1 MNAIMNKTNN
11 GKRLIAAVAILAMV
25 ACVFAVAMPSADAA
39 PTTPTD
45 NPFEGMYTGNTA
57 SYSNGVFS
65 VTDDTVI
72 TLTKDVGAV
81 DTPADFRIEITAG
94 KTLTIQNSGETAFN
108 VYMTYTTAG
117 TATDASDPVK
127 SVIYGGAK
135 DSTYGMFEVIGNVNV
150 YVTLDADADKV
161 GADGVYL
168 TNSHAIYNAG
178 ISLDDGAKLTVSQ
191 TSNAGGQSYWV
202 GSTTTLATTTIAGGS
217 QLVFSNAN
225 GISGVNASVSEGSAI
240 IAEKTKTGKAWL
252 NFNEL
257 TVSDEKSS
265 VQVKDG
271 SSMGVYI
278 TKSLN
283 NSGTVDTGSAVIG
296 TADKA
301 TITNNATGKIS
312 AAEIQGSTAT
322 ITNNGELNAKAAIG
336 DATTG
341 YTYLSGAVSKDTLVA
356 GNAIL
361 ENVTVNPGVTLSVA
375 DKGNPTVKGDMRLY
389 GTIAPATKDG
399 TATIT
404 VGTDAS
410 LTAYNGS
417 TISKGMN
424 VIGTGKIDISAAMS
438 TITVNDDVD
447 MPFNGTQSQKVVI
460 ADTLTIKSGWTM
472 EILGE
477 LVINEGCTLI
487 IEDGASLVLGNG
499 TVDASKMTV
508 NGNIEVEQGGTIDV
522 KGAEE
527 VTVVGEITVSGT
539 ATINSNVTV
548 KNGGKIV
555 IDDTDPIM
563 SEDKLTVV
571 TPGSSI
577 AVDANANFVIEAG
590 GELSVAGSMDIKSI
604 SNKGTVTLNGAY
616 IVESST
622 ISLTANGAVIDIKSF
637 TQAQD
642 KTLTVNDDGMFLYED
657 DNDVDVIVQKAN
669 ASKVEFKYAAEDV
682 GVRNIKITAAVTS
695 EKIDKDTTK
704 YVSSLVLSGS
714 VTILDDTDA
723 GTFADK
729 YNIEATGNVNAQ
741 SSDEY
746 TLVST
751 IEVPESLT
759 IGKNIVFTLAG
770 GNMNVD
776 GTITATSEGSQIV
789 SGGTYTGEIYV
800 NGMIT
805 IGIDNEEIKDGINA
819 FNYEDEDYNYYT
831 TLKTA
836 VDNGATDIEYIGN
849 VKVLDTLTLLAD
861 TELSKATNGGK
872 ITIGDEDN
880 RDVIVTVADGATVR
894 GCTIDVMATLVFDN
908 NKTGNRT
915 TNVISSD
922 VIINAE
928 PKRTYTNIYTALEDA
943 ADNSTISISRN
954 IFLDKDAEVRATV
967 TLEIVSPYGVYLDN
981 GVTLTVNGTVKNG
994 GSIGNAV
1001 DDGTNQPSTTGML
1014 GFDPEVDDHAAI
1026 VVSGTVMSMEKLAY
1040 GTYYIVG
1047 AYYQLVNDQGSWY
1060 YITPV
1065 EAAATASN
1073 DVEKGAIDIYG
1084 ENTVGDVSFT
1094 GDADQN
1100 VFVTVY
1106 GTLNAGTVTLDEA
1119 AIVVAGSFTGTAA
1132 TENGTVDIE
1141 NAKMLSVSNSTVD
1154 DAAVTYLAGTPVAAD
1169 VKKDS
1174 SVAIVTGT
1182 VNIQDL
1188 IVGIMEMSKTTPS
1201 ILEDTG
1207 LTAADEDVDSFAIAS
1222 GATAVV
1228 SGEGATLVAGE
1239 MTVDGT
1245 LNVTEKGAITVDE
1258 LTVRGTLNVASEDK
1272 ENDVSAGS
1280 ASINTLFVGI
1290 AKETDKEGIN
1300 YFGDAS
1306 AAAVTADEIKN
1317 LANIYVS
1324 AESTIAGDL
1333 TENMNTTQFF
1343 VEDALWMTI
1352 FTVDDDMAIDNSIQP
1367 GDLINSEFSYWTDA
1381 DGNKIETSS
1390 KVYVGDVGYETV
1402 YAKLNYNIYHIQVY
1416 ADPGIDAVYIDGTL
1430 MTGQTA
1436 GQMGWNSYVAAGNH
1450 EITYKLANGYVGN
1463 ATMTVNGEQV
1473 SGYTFSCSGTST
1485 DDKQVTIY
1493 LQGIDKGGYV
1503 PDSPDNG
1510 DSGLGLTD
1518 YLLIILVILIVVMA
1532 IMVAMRLM
1540 RS

>member
-25 ACVFAVAMPSADAA
+25 ACVFAVAMPADVDAA
-39 PTTPTD
+39 VPSEAPL
-45 NPFEGMYTGNTA
+45 GNSD
-57 SYSNGVFS
+57 SYSNGVYTISTSTEIDLAAEEMKLGSEKAPLDIRFEIATGATLTFTNSSDTAKDLYITHVIPATDSDSKAKSIFYGGESGFGTIAVDGMVNIHATLDKS
-65 VTDDTVI
+65 VTD
-72 TLTKDVGAV
+72 TLKDCH
-81 DTPADFRIEITAG
+81 
-94 KTLTIQNSGETAFN
+94 LL
-108 VYMTYTTAG
+108 Y
-117 TATDASDPVK
+117 
-127 SVIYGGAK
+127 
-135 DSTYGMFEVIGNVNV
+135 NVNV
-150 YVTLDADADKV
+150 NLDN
-161 GADGVYL
+161 GAVM
-168 TNSHAIYNAG
+168 
-178 ISLDDGAKLTVSQ
+178 TVSQ
-191 TSNAGGQSYWV
+191 QTNVGGVTWWNADAAELTV
-202 GSTTTLATTTIAGGS
+202 AGAS

-225 GISGVNASVSEGSAI
+225 GINGVAATISEGSSF
-240 IAEKTKTGKAWL
+240 IAENTKAGKVWL
-252 NFNEL
+252 NFN
-257 TVSDEKSS
+257 TVDVADETSS
-265 VQVKDG
+265 VLIKDG
-271 SSMGVYI
+271 SGTGLYI
-278 TKSLN
+278 TTSLT
-283 NSGTVDTGSAVIG
+283 NSGTVDTGAAVIG
-296 TADKA
+296 TGAST
-301 TITNNATGKIS
+301 TITNNETGKIS
-312 AAEIQGSTAT
+312 AAEIQGSTAK
-322 ITNNGELNAKAAIG
+322 ITNNGELDAKAAIG
-336 DATTG
+336 DAESG

-356 GNAIL
+356 DGATL
-361 ENVTVNPGVTLSVA
+361 ENVTVNPGVTLKLVGDA
-375 DKGNPTVKGDMRLY
+375 TVKGDMRLY
-389 GTIAPATKDG
+389 GTIAPSATEAKLIVGQD
-399 TATIT
+399 AT
-404 VGTDAS
+404 
-410 LTAYNGS
+410 LTAYNGAS
-417 TISKGMN
+417 VAKGMK
-424 VIGTGKIDISAAMS
+424 VISEDNGKVDLSAAMS
-438 TITVNDDVD
+438 TVTLNDDIESD
-447 MPFNGTQSQKVVI
+447 FNASQSQKVVI
-460 ADTLTIKSGWTM
+460 ADTLTIKSGYKMTV
-472 EILGE
+472 LGE
-477 LVINEGCTLI
+477 LVINEGCTVI
-487 IEDGASLVLGNG
+487 IEDGAELVLGDETNKITATG
-499 TVDASKMTV
+499 MTV
-508 NGNIEVEQGGTIDV
+508 NGTIEVEAGGLIDVQGAKDVIVNGTI
-522 KGAEE
+522 AS
-527 VTVVGEITVSGT
+527 SGT
-539 ATINSNVTV
+539 VEINSTVTV
-548 KNGGKIV
+548 KNGGCIV
-555 IDDTDPIM
+555 IDDYQNTEGIQQ
-563 SEDKLTVV
+563 SKIIVGSGLT
-571 TPGSSI
+571 
-577 AVDANANFVIEAG
+577 IENG
-590 GELSVAGSMDIKSI
+590 GELSVAGNMTIDAI
-604 SNKGTVTLNGAY
+604 NNEGTITLNGAN
-616 IVESST
+616 IVDKASVINMTASGAVVDIKSMTQAAGMDLT
-622 ISLTANGAVIDIKSF
+622 INDAGMYLYTDDADEDVEVLTANASSIVFNADDTKS
-637 TQAQD
+637 
-642 KTLTVNDDGMFLYED
+642 
-657 DNDVDVIVQKAN
+657 
-669 ASKVEFKYAAEDV
+669 DV

-695 EKIDKDTTK
+695 EKVDKDTTK

-714 VTILDDTDA
+714 VTILDNTAKGDFD
-723 GTFADK
+723 GTYAI
-729 YNIEATGNVNAQ
+729 NITGNVNKQ
-741 SSDEY
+741 STEEY
-746 TLVST
+746 TLEST

-759 IGKNIVFTLAG
+759 IGKNIILTLEKG
-770 GNMNVD
+770 VMNVD
-776 GTITATSEGSQIV
+776 GTITATAEGSQIV
-789 SGGTYTGEIYV
+789 SGGTNTGEIYV

-805 IGIDNEEIKDGINA
+805 IGTDNKAITDGINA
-819 FNYEDEDYNYYT
+819 FNYDDEDYVYYT

-849 VKVLDTLTLLAD
+849 VKVLDTLTLPAD

-894 GCTIDVMATLVFDN
+894 GCVIDVMATLVFDN
-908 NKTGNRT
+908 NKTGNRA

-922 VIINAE
+922 VMIDAE

-943 ADNSTISISRN
+943 ADNSTVTINRN
-954 IFLDKDAEVRATV
+954 IFLDRDAEVRATV

-1040 GTYYIVG
+1040 NTYYIVG

-1060 YITPV
+1060 YITSV

-1073 DVEKGAIDIYG
+1073 DVEKGTIDIYG

-1094 GDADQN
+1094 GDADQF
-1100 VFVTVY
+1100 VIVTVY

-1119 AIVVAGSFTGTAA
+1119 AIVVAGSFTGTVA

-1174 SVAIVTGT
+1174 SVAIATGT

-1245 LNVTEKGAITVDE
+1245 LNVTEKGTITVDE

-1280 ASINTLFVGI
+1280 ASIKTLFVGI

-1367 GDLINSEFSYWTDA
+1367 GDLVNSEFSYWTDA

-1390 KVYVGDVGYETV
+1390 KVYVGDVGYEIV

-1436 GQMGWNSYVAAGNH
+1436 GQIGWNSYVAAGNH

-1463 ATMTVNGEQV
+1463 ATMTVDGQEV

-1503 PDSPDNG
+1503 PDSPDSG

-1518 YLLIILVILIVVMA
+1518 YLLIILVVLIVVMA

>member
-1 MNAIMNKTNN
+1 MNVYANKKNMGKALALVAAVAMMVCAFALVMPATESDAAASLPVDPDNEGVYTLTEATYGTEKAPIKMTADTGDVTFKLGTGAKASTVYLTFNGTANGANLFSKGTLTVDGAITIYISTTGDVGIKTVRALHDMNVTLTNGATVEITSAESIQCQSWWNETSTYGTLTLGTKDSTTDVGGHLILNSAGGFSGVKASLYGQSSVEAKNTEVAAMNFATLDVGEKASVKIQDGTATFINFAGAVTNN
-11 GKRLIAAVAILAMV
+11 GTI
-25 ACVFAVAMPSADAA
+25 DAGA
-39 PTTPTD
+39 SYIKMNSGATL
-45 NPFEGMYTGNTA
+45 NNTA
-57 SYSNGVFS
+57 
-65 VTDDTVI
+65 T
-72 TLTKDVGAV
+72 
-81 DTPADFRIEITAG
+81 G
-94 KTLTIQNSGETAFN
+94 K
-108 VYMTYTTAG
+108 
-117 TATDASDPVK
+117 
-127 SVIYGGAK
+127 
-135 DSTYGMFEVIGNVNV
+135 
-150 YVTLDADADKV
+150 
-161 GADGVYL
+161 
-168 TNSHAIYNAG
+168 
-178 ISLDDGAKLTVSQ
+178 
-191 TSNAGGQSYWV
+191 
-202 GSTTTLATTTIAGGS
+202 
-217 QLVFSNAN
+217 
-225 GISGVNASVSEGSAI
+225 VNASEIKGDANQN
-240 IAEKTKTGKAWL
+240 A
-252 NFNEL
+252 
-257 TVSDEKSS
+257 
-265 VQVKDG
+265 
-271 SSMGVYI
+271 
-278 TKSLN
+278 
-283 NSGTVDTGSAVIG
+283 
-296 TADKA
+296 
-301 TITNNATGKIS
+301 ITNAGTLS
-312 AAEIQGSTAT
+312 ANVSF
-322 ITNNGELNAKAAIG
+322 G
-336 DATTG
+336 DAKTG
-341 YTYLSGAVSKDTLVA
+341 YTYISGVVKENTLVA
-356 GNAIL
+356 NNAIL

-375 DKGNPTVKGDMRLY
+375 DNGIATVKGDMRLY
-389 GTIAPATKDG
+389 GTIAPAKDG

-404 VGTDAS
+404 VGAEAS

-417 TISKGMN
+417 SISKGMN

-487 IEDGASLVLGNG
+487 IEDGASLVLGKEDGGNLIK
-499 TVDASKMTV
+499 ASKMTV
-508 NGNIEVEQGGTIDV
+508 NGNIEVEQGGTIKV

-555 IDDTDPIM
+555 IDDIGPSM
-563 SEDKLTVV
+563 SEDKSTVV

-577 AVDANANFVIEAG
+577 AVDAKANFVIEAG
-590 GELSVAGSMDIKSI
+590 GELSVAGSMDIASI

-616 IVESST
+616 IAGSST

-637 TQAQD
+637 TQAKD

-657 DNDVDVIVQKAN
+657 DNDKDVVVLTAN

-723 GTFADK
+723 GTFAGK
-729 YNIEATGNVNAQ
+729 YNIQATGNVNAQ

-759 IGKNIVFTLAG
+759 IGKNIIFTLAG

-776 GTITATSEGSQIV
+776 GTITATSEGSQIA
-789 SGGTYTGEIYV
+789 STGEIYV

-805 IGIDNEEIKDGINA
+805 IGIENEEIKDGINA

-849 VKVLDTLTLLAD
+849 VKVLDTLTLPAD

-922 VIINAE
+922 VIIDAE

-1094 GDADQN
+1094 GDADQF
-1100 VFVTVY
+1100 VTVTVY

-1119 AIVVAGSFTGTAA
+1119 AIVVGGSFTGTVA

-1169 VKKDS
+1169 AKKDS
-1174 SVAIVTGT
+1174 SVAIATGT

-1188 IVGIMEMSKTTPS
+1188 IVGIMEMSKKTPS
-1201 ILEDTG
+1201 ILDNTG

-1228 SGEGATLVAGE
+1228 SGEGATLVAGK

-1272 ENDVSAGS
+1272 ENDVAAGS
-1280 ASINTLFVGI
+1280 ASIQTLFVGI
-1290 AKETDKEGIN
+1290 AKKTDKAGVD

-1306 AAAVTADEIKN
+1306 AAAVTADEIKT

-1324 AESTIAGDL
+1324 AESTITGDL

-1352 FTVDDDMAIDNSIQP
+1352 YTDADDMAIDNSIQP
-1367 GDLINSEFSYWTDA
+1367 GDLVNSEFSYWTDA

-1402 YAKLNYNIYHIQVY
+1402 YATLDYNIYTVTVF
-1416 ADPGIDAVYIDGTL
+1416 ADPGINAVYIDGQL
-1430 MTGQTA
+1430 MPKGYFQTVDTA
-1436 GQMGWNSYVAAGNH
+1436 GNIQQVAGFQLKVTAGTH
-1450 EITYKLANGYVGN
+1450 EITYKLNNYFSGEAN
-1463 ATMTVNGEQV
+1463 MTVNGTAV
-1473 SGYTFSCSGTST
+1473 SGNTFTTSGTS
-1485 DDKQVTIY
+1485 DADKNVTIY
-1493 LQGIDKGGYV
+1493 LQGIDASAPETPSTGG
-1503 PDSPDNG
+1503 SDNG
-1510 DSGLGLTD
+1510 MGLTD
-1518 YLLIILVILIVVMA
+1518 YLLIILVVLIVIMA

>member
-1 MNAIMNKTNN
+1 MNANVNIKGRQT
-11 GKRLIAAVAILAMV
+11 KLLAAIAVLAMV
-25 ACVFAVAMPSADAA
+25 VCALAIAMPASESEATTELPSAEGGVYTLKESTYGSSTA
-39 PTTPTD
+39 PIKMTEQKGD
-45 NPFEGMYTGNTA
+45 ISFVLGDG
-57 SYSNGVFS
+57 
-65 VTDDTVI
+65 TDDAKASTVYLTFNGTDDGDNLFSTG
-72 TLTKDVGAV
+72 TLTVDGAITIYISTTSDEGIKTV
-81 DTPADFRIEITAG
+81 RALYNMNVTLTNGATVEITSAESIQCQSWWNETSTYG
-94 KTLTIQNSGETAFN
+94 TLTL
-108 VYMTYTTAG
+108 G
-117 TATDASDPVK
+117 T
-127 SVIYGGAK
+127 K
-135 DSTYGMFEVIGNVNV
+135 DST
-150 YVTLDADADKV
+150 TDV
-161 GADGVYL
+161 GGHL
-168 TNSHAIYNAG
+168 ILNS
-178 ISLDDGAKLTVSQ
+178 
-191 TSNAGGQSYWV
+191 AGG
-202 GSTTTLATTTIAGGS
+202 
-217 QLVFSNAN
+217 F
-225 GISGVNASVSEGSAI
+225 SGVNASLYGQ
-240 IAEKTKTGKAWL
+240 
-252 NFNEL
+252 
-257 TVSDEKSS
+257 SS
-265 VQVKDG
+265 VEAKNTEVAAMNFATLNVGEKASVKVQD
-271 SSMGVYI
+271 
-278 TKSLN
+278 
-283 NSGTVDTGSAVIG
+283 G
-296 TADKA
+296 TATYINFAGDV
-301 TITNNATGKIS
+301 TNNGTIDAGASYINMNRGATLENTATGKVNASEIKGD
-312 AAEIQGSTAT
+312 AAKDA
-322 ITNNGELNAKAAIG
+322 ITNAGTLSANVSFG
-336 DATTG
+336 DAKNG
-341 YTYLSGAVSKDTLVA
+341 YTYISGVVKENTLVA
-356 GNAIL
+356 DDAIL

-375 DKGNPTVKGDMRLY
+375 DTGNATVKGDMRLY
-389 GTIAPATKDG
+389 GTIAPATKEG

-487 IEDGASLVLGNG
+487 IEDGASLVLGKEDNG
-499 TVDASKMTV
+499 NLIKASKMTV
-508 NGNIEVEQGGTIDV
+508 NGNIEVEQGGTINV

-563 SEDKLTVV
+563 SEDVV

-577 AVDANANFVIEAG
+577 AVDAGANFVIEAG
-590 GELSVAGSMDIKSI
+590 GELSVAGSMDIASI
-604 SNKGTVTLNGAY
+604 SNKGTVTLDGAY
-616 IVESST
+616 IAESST

-637 TQAQD
+637 TQAKD
-642 KTLTVNDDGMFLYED
+642 KTLTVNDDEMFLYED
-657 DNDVDVIVQKAN
+657 DNDEDVVVHTAN
-669 ASKVEFKYAAEDV
+669 ASMVEFKYAAEDV

-723 GTFADK
+723 GTFAGE
-729 YNIEATGNVNAQ
+729 YNIEATGNVKAQ

-759 IGKNIVFTLAG
+759 IGKNIIFTLVG

-776 GTITATSEGSQIV
+776 GTITATSEGSQIA
-789 SGGTYTGEIYV
+789 STGEIYV

-805 IGIDNEEIKDGINA
+805 IGIENEEINDGINA

-849 VKVLDTLTLLAD
+849 VKVLDTLTLPAD

-1094 GDADQN
+1094 GDADQF
-1100 VFVTVY
+1100 VTVTVY

-1119 AIVVAGSFTGTAA
+1119 AIVVGGSFTGTVA

-1154 DAAVTYLAGTPVAAD
+1154 DAAVTYLAGIPVAAD

-1174 SVAIVTGT
+1174 SVAIATGT
-1182 VNIQDL
+1182 VNIQNL
-1188 IVGIMEMSKTTPS
+1188 IVGIMEMSKTDAS

-1272 ENDVSAGS
+1272 ENDVAAGS
-1280 ASINTLFVGI
+1280 ASIKTLFVGI
-1290 AKETDKEGIN
+1290 AKETDKAGTIS

-1306 AAAVTADEIKN
+1306 AAAVTADEIKT

-1352 FTVDDDMAIDNSIQP
+1352 YTVDDNMAIDNSIQP
-1367 GDLINSEFSYWTDA
+1367 GDLVNSEFSYWTDA

-1390 KVYVGDVGYETV
+1390 DVDVGDVGYETV
-1402 YAKLNYNIYHIQVY
+1402 YATLNYNIYTVTVF
-1416 ADPGIDAVYIDGTL
+1416 ADPGINAVYIDGQL
-1430 MTGQTA
+1430 MPKGYFQTVDTA
-1436 GQMGWNSYVAAGNH
+1436 GNIQQVAGFQLKVTAGTH
-1450 EITYKLANGYVGN
+1450 EITYKLNNYFSGEAN
-1463 ATMTVNGEQV
+1463 MTVNGTAV
-1473 SGYTFSCSGTST
+1473 SGNTFTTSGTS
-1485 DDKQVTIY
+1485 DADKNVTIY
-1493 LQGIDKGGYV
+1493 LQGIEASA
-1503 PDSPDNG
+1503 PETPSSG
-1510 DSGLGLTD
+1510 DSGMGLTD
-1518 YLLIILVILIVVMA
+1518 YLLIILVVLIVIMA